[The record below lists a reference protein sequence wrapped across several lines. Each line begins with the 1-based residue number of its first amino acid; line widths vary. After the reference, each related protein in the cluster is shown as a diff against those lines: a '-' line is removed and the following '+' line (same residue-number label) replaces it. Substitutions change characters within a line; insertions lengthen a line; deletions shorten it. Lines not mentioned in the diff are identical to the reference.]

1 MFVALGSITVPT
13 PGTPVQATS
22 GLASPS
28 AYKLCHGIMIESLPS
43 NVGKIYIGLVGLV
56 KGTYVGVLAVLPAPT
71 ANSYPSWSA
80 SIGYAPNAI
89 EATQVYIDA
98 DSANDGA
105 IISLVTA

>member
-1 MFVALGSITVPT
+1 MFVALGAITVPT
-13 PGTPVQATS
+13 PGTPVQATN
-22 GLASPS
+22 GLPNPS
-28 AYKLCHGIMIESLPS
+28 AYKLCHGIMIEALPT
-43 NVGKIYIGLVGLV
+43 NVGKLYVGLFGMV

-71 ANSYPSWSA
+71 TNSYPSWSA

-89 EATQVYIDA
+89 EVTQVYLDA